1 MTPAEIQDANRLIM
15 KIRDRGV
22 TVLLTEHHMS
32 LVMQVSDRITVL
44 NYGRKIA
51 EGRPETVRQDAEVLA
66 AYLGAEA

>member
-1 MTPAEIQDANRLIM
+1 
-15 KIRDRGV
+15 
-22 TVLLTEHHMS
+22 
-32 LVMQVSDRITVL
+32 VL